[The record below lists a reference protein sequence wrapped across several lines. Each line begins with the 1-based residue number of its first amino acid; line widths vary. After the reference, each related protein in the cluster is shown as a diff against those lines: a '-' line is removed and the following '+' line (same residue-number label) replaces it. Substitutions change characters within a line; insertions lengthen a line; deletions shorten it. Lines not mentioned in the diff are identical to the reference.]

1 MHDEQGALLLQ
12 LARGSLRHTLCDA
25 PVPRQDAAW
34 LAQPGATFVT
44 LMQEGALRGCIGTL
58 EAWRPLGED
67 VVANARAAA
76 LHDWRFEPLR
86 RDDLDDVRIEVSL
99 LSVAESLPDAS
110 RVFDDL
116 RPGVDGLTV
125 RHAQGSG
132 TFLPQVWTQ
141 LPDPV
146 DFFAQL
152 LRKARLHEVPLEQC
166 RFERYTVRK
175 WCEPDTGTN
184 G

>member
-1 MHDEQGALLLQ
+1 MHDDQGALLLQ
-12 LARGSLRHTLCDA
+12 LARGSLRQALCDA
-25 PVPRQDAAW
+25 PAPRRDAAW
-34 LAQPGATFVT
+34 LARSGATFVT
-44 LMQEGALRGCIGTL
+44 LMQEGALRGCVGTL

-86 RDDLDDVRIEVSL
+86 RDDLDGVRIEVSL
-99 LSVAESLPDAS
+99 LSVPESLPDAS
-110 RVFDDL
+110 SLLDDL
-116 RPGVDGLTV
+116 RPGIDGLTV
-125 RHAQGSG
+125 RHFSGSA
-132 TFLPQVWTQ
+132 TFLPQVWDQ

-146 DFFAQL
+146 EFVAQL
-152 LRKARLHEVPLEQC
+152 LRKARLHEVPLAQC

-175 WCEPDTGTN
+175 WCESDIGTN

>member
-1 MHDEQGALLLQ
+1 MHDGQGALLLR
-12 LARGSLRHTLCDA
+12 LARDSLRQVLCGA
-25 PVPRQDAAW
+25 PAPRQDAAW

-44 LMQEGALRGCIGTL
+44 LMREGALRGCVGTL

-86 RDDLDDVRIEVSL
+86 SHDLDGVQIEISL
-99 LSVAESLPDAS
+99 LSVPESLPDAS
-110 RVFDDL
+110 TLLDDL

-125 RHAQGSG
+125 RHSQGSG

-141 LPDPV
+141 LPEPV
-146 DFFAQL
+146 EFVCQL

>member
-1 MHDEQGALLLQ
+1 MHDEHGALLLQ
-12 LARGSLRHTLCDA
+12 LARDSLRQALCAA
-25 PVPRQDAAW
+25 PAPHPDGAW

-44 LMQEGALRGCIGTL
+44 LMHAGALRGCVGTL

-76 LHDWRFEPLR
+76 LNDWRFEPLR
-86 RDDLDDVRIEVSL
+86 RDDIEGVEIEVSL
-99 LSVAESLPDAS
+99 PESLPDAS
-110 RVFDDL
+110 PLFEVL

-132 TFLPQVWTQ
+132 TFLPQVWSQ

-146 DFFAQL
+146 DFVAQL
-152 LRKARLHEVPLEQC
+152 LRKARLHEVPLAQC

-175 WCEPDTGTN
+175 WCEPGGGTN

>member
-1 MHDEQGALLLQ
+1 MREEHGALLLQ
-12 LARGSLRHTLCDA
+12 LARGSLRQALCAA
-25 PVPRQDAAW
+25 PAPRPDAAW

-44 LMQEGALRGCIGTL
+44 LMQAGALRGCVGTL

-86 RDDLDDVRIEVSL
+86 RDDIEDVEIEVSL
-99 LSVAESLPDAS
+99 LSVPESLPDATALYE
-110 RVFDDL
+110 VL
-116 RPGVDGLTV
+116 RPGIDGLTV

-132 TFLPQVWTQ
+132 TFLPQVWAQ

-146 DFFAQL
+146 DFVAQL
-152 LRKARLHEVPLEQC
+152 LRKARLHDVAVAQC

-175 WCEPDTGTN
+175 WCESGMGTN